1 MASNSTVDKENLVS
15 PAPRMIENNEFDS
28 PINPDITASDTK
40 KRSYGI
46 SDELAAR
53 I

>member
-1 MASNSTVDKENLVS
+1 MASNSNIDKENIVS
-15 PAPRMIENNEFDS
+15 PAPRNFENNEFDS
-28 PINPDITASDTK
+28 PINGDITASDMK

-53 I
+53 V